1 MKRIAIG
8 AFIVM
13 AIGLFLDAFLV
24 IFTPAS
30 THLGRGEIV
39 GLIMAFVGA
48 VVASVAGTLGRRKAN
63 RR

>member
-30 THLGRGEIV
+30 PHLGRGEI
-39 GLIMAFVGA
+39 